1 VRFQNDR
8 LHARWGTANGPI
20 RFRVEGTRGY
30 DDGFAK
36 ELRAAPEFPEHLPS
50 AEDVVGIFLRS

>member
-30 DDGFAK
+30 DDRFAK